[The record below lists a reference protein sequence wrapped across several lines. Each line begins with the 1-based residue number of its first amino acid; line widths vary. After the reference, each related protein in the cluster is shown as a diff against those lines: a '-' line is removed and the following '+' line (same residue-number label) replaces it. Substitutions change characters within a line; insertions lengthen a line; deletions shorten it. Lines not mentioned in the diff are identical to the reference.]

1 MKLFYSSLFALSACL
16 ALSHCGSAVEG
27 APIAAD
33 KQVTD
38 AIVTDTIVTDKAPI
52 QIKPGS
58 CGAMPPIRD
67 TSKLKQNLIKKGVI
81 TEDMSEAEADAK
93 VAEYIRQRQK
103 AFESCKRK

>member
-1 MKLFYSSLFALSACL
+1 MKLFYSSLLALSACL

-27 APIAAD
+27 AQIATD
-33 KQVTD
+33 TQVTD
-38 AIVTDTIVTDKAPI
+38 AIVTDKAPI

-81 TEDMSEAEADAK
+81 TKDMSEAEADAK